1 MVVVDL
7 AGPGLSGAE
16 TVRRAR
22 ERWPGLRVLYVTG
35 YADLAG
41 NERRTG
47 ADPLIKKPFRL
58 EELRAAVRRALRKS
72 RAGEGK
78 NVVPLRK
85 RGQRGKEISGRGV
98 PGAPVQ
104 NDHVNWII
112 ESSGTQR
119 GGPCG

>member
-1 MVVVDL
+1 
-7 AGPGLSGAE
+7 
-16 TVRRAR
+16 
-22 ERWPGLRVLYVTG
+22 LRVLYVTG

-85 RGQRGKEISGRGV
+85 RGQRGKEISG
-98 PGAPVQ
+98 
-104 NDHVNWII
+104 
-112 ESSGTQR
+112 
-119 GGPCG
+119 